1 MSVLKLADFDAI
13 VIGAGPAGLAAV
25 NQLIHEGK
33 KSILINATTANGYG
47 IGGLANEWH
56 NQCAELEEVDFEG
69 LDNFSSWPI
78 SYSEYR
84 KYTEK
89 AKKLFDIE
97 INKNNEASSRRRY
110 LSQDDIFIDE
120 VETII
125 SKKQSWEQ
133 LFLSTLQNP
142 LLTIHNGIVS
152 RIIHNNHLINSLV
165 LDGKEQVVNKASK
178 IYLAAGCI
186 GNTEILSRSNF
197 LELNKSSTY
206 SKYLADHPMFE
217 NIYLRGGRRNSFQEL
232 FERKKVNNKF
242 LLRKKKYRVRKNGK
256 NLGVFEIRHFFTN
269 RSIDNNTSHL
279 LFNEYIKL
287 SINKFNN
294 ILFKRIVFRPLQTK
308 VWIQLAQELNP
319 ESQIYV
325 KEKSTHISW
334 KLNEKDLENYFE
346 IIKTIKFLTKEN
358 GFSLHYARE
367 IETVKDL
374 ESTVLPAFHL
384 SGTTRMSKLETDS
397 VVDKNCKLL
406 NIENC
411 YILGSSVFT
420 TPGWVNP
427 TLSIMALSIRTVEK
441 SWRN

>member
-1 MSVLKLADFDAI
+1 MSILKLAEYDAI

-25 NQLIHEGK
+25 NQLIYEGK

-89 AKKLFDIE
+89 AKKILEIE
-97 INKNNEASSRRRY
+97 INMNNEASNRSRY
-110 LSQDDIFIDE
+110 LSQEDISIDE

-125 SKKQSWEQ
+125 SKKQSWEH
-133 LFLSTLQNP
+133 LFSSTLQNP

-152 RIIHNNHLINSLV
+152 KIIHNNRNIKGLI
-165 LDGKEQVVNKASK
+165 LDGIEQIVNNTSK
-178 IYLAAGCI
+178 IYLAAGCV

-197 LELNKSSTY
+197 LELKKSSTY
-206 SKYLADHPMFE
+206 SKYLADHPVFE
-217 NIYLRGGRRNSFQEL
+217 NIYLKGGKRDSFQDL

-242 LLRKKKYRVRKNGK
+242 LLKKRKYRVRKNGR

-269 RSIDNNTSHL
+269 RSIDSTSSSL
-279 LFNEYIKL
+279 QLNEYIKL
-287 SINKFNN
+287 SINKLSSF
-294 ILFKRIVFRPLQTK
+294 LFKKIVFRPLQTK
-308 VWIQLAQELNP
+308 VWIQLAQELNS
-319 ESQIYV
+319 ESQIDV
-325 KEKSTHISW
+325 KESSTCILW
-334 KLNEKDLENYFE
+334 KLSEKDLKNYFE
-346 IIKTIKFLTKEN
+346 IIKAVKFLAKEN
-358 GFSLHYARE
+358 RFSLHYSRKV
-367 IETVKDL
+367 ETVKDL

-384 SGTTRMSKLETDS
+384 SGTTRMSKIETDS
-397 VVDKNCKLL
+397 VVDQNCKLI

-427 TLSIMALSIRTVEK
+427 TLSIMALSIRTVEE
-441 SWRN
+441 SWLK

>member
-1 MSVLKLADFDAI
+1 MRVLDLTDYDSI

-25 NQLIHEGK
+25 KQLIYQGK

-69 LDNFSSWPI
+69 LDNFSTWPI

-84 KYTEK
+84 KYAEK
-89 AKKLFDIE
+89 AKKILDIE
-97 INKNNEASSRRRY
+97 INKNNESSSKRLY
-110 LSQDDIFIDE
+110 LSQDDISIDE

-125 SKKQSWEQ
+125 SKKESWEQ
-133 LFLSTLQNP
+133 IFFSTLQSP
-142 LLTIHNGIVS
+142 LLTIHNGIVNK
-152 RIIHNNHLINSLV
+152 IIHNNRIITSLI
-165 LDGKEQVVNKASK
+165 LDGTEQVVNKASK

-217 NIYLRGGRRNSFQEL
+217 NIFLTGGRRKFFKEL

-269 RSIDNNTSHL
+269 RSIDNTKRYL

-287 SINKFNN
+287 SINKLNSLF
-294 ILFKRIVFRPLQTK
+294 FKRIVFRPLQTK

-325 KEKSTHISW
+325 NEKSTHISW
-334 KLNEKDLENYFE
+334 KLSKKDLKNYFE
-346 IIKTIKFLTKEN
+346 IIKTIKFLAEKN
-358 GFSLHYARE
+358 GFSLHYVRE

-374 ESTVLPAFHL
+374 ESTALPAYHL
-384 SGTTRMSKLETDS
+384 SGTTRMSKSEKDS

-406 NIENC
+406 NIDNC

-427 TLSIMALSIRTVEK
+427 TLSIMALSMRTVER
-441 SWRN
+441 SWPE